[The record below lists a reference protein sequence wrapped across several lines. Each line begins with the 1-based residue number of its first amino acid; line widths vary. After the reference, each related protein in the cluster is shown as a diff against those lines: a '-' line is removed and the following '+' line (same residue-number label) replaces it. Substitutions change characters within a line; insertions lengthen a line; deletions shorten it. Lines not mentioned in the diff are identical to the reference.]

1 MSNDSASVALAEE
14 LTRVVSGMT
23 VGERL
28 PGTRAIQ
35 REHAV
40 SPLTVQHALEI
51 LRSRGVV
58 DVVPGRGSFVAA
70 PRTSES
76 VPEIDLSWQTTALG
90 SALPG
95 YQAITQISQAPP
107 AGALNLRNAYLD
119 SALQPLGLLAAA
131 TSRAARRATS
141 WTWAG
146 NGGLPDL
153 RAYLAAE
160 HEHLAHPDD
169 VVIVSGGQSGM
180 AIVLG
185 ALGRRGQRVLVES
198 PTFPG
203 VVAAASNAG
212 LEVVPVP
219 TDDAGVL
226 PDALAAAFARTGAVA
241 FYCQPRLANPT
252 GMSLAEDRRHAVLD
266 IAARYGAFVIEDDY
280 LRDLDP
286 TDAPTLFS
294 GSLAGHVIY
303 LRSLTKVIS
312 PGVRIAAIVSRG
324 PVAQRIAAVA
334 TATQLAVSPLLQQ
347 VALDVLSSA
356 GWKRH
361 VVGLRRE
368 IADRRAAVWSAVAD
382 ELPNVPQPFASAA
395 APFAWIALPEGIDEA
410 EVVRATLARGY
421 YVYAGSLFFPAESTG
436 PFVRVVVTTATPGVL
451 QAGVAA
457 LGAAVTE
464 VASRALRVG

>member
-1 MSNDSASVALAEE
+1 MAEDLAQ
-14 LTRVVSGMT
+14 VVTDLSP
-23 VGERL
+23 GERL
-28 PGTRAIQ
+28 PGTREIQ
-35 REHAV
+35 RRYAV

-51 LRSRGVV
+51 LRGRGLV
-58 DVVPGRGSFVAA
+58 DVRPGRGTFVAG
-70 PRTSES
+70 PRVPKTM
-76 VPEIDLSWQTTALG
+76 PEIDLSWQTTALG
-90 SALPG
+90 AALPG
-95 YQAITQISQAPP
+95 HQAIVQISQVPP

-119 SALQPLGLLAAA
+119 PDLQPLGLLAAA
-131 TSRAARRATS
+131 TSRAARRTTS
-141 WTWAG
+141 WTWTG
-146 NGGLPDL
+146 NTGMPDL

-160 HEHLAHPDD
+160 HDHLAHPDD

-180 AIVLG
+180 ATVLG
-185 ALGRRGQRVLVES
+185 ALGRRGQQVLVES

-226 PDALAAAFARTGAVA
+226 PNALADAFARTRAVA

-252 GMSLAEDRRHAVLD
+252 GVSLSEERRQAVVD
-266 IAARYGAFVIEDDY
+266 IAARHGAFVIEDDY

-286 TDAPTLFS
+286 TGAPTLYS
-294 GSLAGHVIY
+294 RSPAGHVIY
-303 LRSLTKVIS
+303 VRSLTKIIS

-361 VVGLRRE
+361 VAGLRRE
-368 IADRRAAVWSAVAD
+368 IADRRATVWAAVATA
-382 ELPNVPQPFASAA
+382 LPGVPQPFAGAA
-395 APFAWIALPEGIDEA
+395 APFAWIALPDGIDED

-421 YVYAGSLFFPAESTG
+421 YVYAGRLFFPAEPTG
-436 PFVRVVVTTATPGVL
+436 PYVRFVVTTATPPVL

-457 LGAAVTE
+457 LGAAVAE
-464 VASRALRVG
+464 VEAAAQR